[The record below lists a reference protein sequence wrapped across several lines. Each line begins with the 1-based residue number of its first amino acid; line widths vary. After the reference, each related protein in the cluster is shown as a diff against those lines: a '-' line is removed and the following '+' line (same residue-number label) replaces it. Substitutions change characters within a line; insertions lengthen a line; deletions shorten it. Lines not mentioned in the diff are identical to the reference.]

1 MKTIQAVARYL
12 PEKCGGIQ
20 IRLSEL
26 LPVLQ
31 AYGVESKI
39 AAAQDGKHENTYI
52 HNGIEV
58 YRYPVFPQPKAEPN
72 HGELLHGRFEYFER
86 WLKEQ
91 KADIYHQH
99 QWTPKCG
106 LPHLRLAKELGM
118 VTVVS
123 IRLPN
128 PVCQRETLMLNGQ
141 EVCDGKIDE
150 VRCSHCCGVP
160 SVISDSAIKKL
171 AHTPLSIS
179 NIASKILHQFRKVPA
194 PINNAATALL
204 TPVSLPAYIAARRQ
218 GLLEMAKFA
227 DCIVTLSDRLYETL
241 LLNDVPQEKLIICK
255 TGVPDVFITSTQNV
269 KKVANKALR
278 VVFLGRWNRNKG
290 IHILVEA
297 IKSLPTE
304 LPIEL
309 TIYGSAVDDE
319 KYREDIIQS
328 IKDESRICVAE
339 TLTREELPFVLAT
352 YDILALPAQWFDV
365 RPMSILEGYAAKLPV
380 LGSDVGGVNE
390 LIKHNIDGLLLP
402 PTDVKAW
409 AEAFR
414 QLSTNPNLLSKLRQG
429 IQPIRTMSME
439 AIDTVNLYQS
449 ILEEKASQAKSSV
462 SDRLNFTQ
470 VVGTM

>member
-31 AYGVESKI
+31 AYGVESKV
-39 AAAQDGKHENTYI
+39 AAAQNGKHENTYI

-58 YRYPVFPQPKAEPN
+58 YRYPVFPQPEVEPN
-72 HGELLHGRFEYFER
+72 HGELPHGRFEYFER

-91 KADIYHQH
+91 EADIYHQH

-106 LPHLRLAKELGM
+106 LPHLRLAKALGM
-118 VTVVS
+118 ATVVS

-160 SVISDSAIKKL
+160 TAISDTVIKRL
-171 AHTPLSIS
+171 AYTPLGIS
-179 NIASKILHQFRKVPA
+179 NIASKVLHQFRKAPA
-194 PINNAATALL
+194 PINTAATALL
-204 TPVSLPAYIAARRQ
+204 TPISLPAYIVARRQ

-227 DCIVTLSDRLYETL
+227 DRIVTLSDRLYETL
-241 LLNDVPQEKLIICK
+241 LLNGVPQEKLILCK
-255 TGVPDVFITSTQNV
+255 TGVPDVFLASTQNI
-269 KKVANKALR
+269 KKVVNKALKI
-278 VVFLGRWNRNKG
+278 VFLGRWNRNKG

-297 IKSLPTE
+297 IKSLPAE
-304 LPIEL
+304 VAIEL
-309 TIYGSAVDDE
+309 TIYGSAVDDD
-319 KYREDIIQS
+319 KYQLQIIQS
-328 IKDESRICVAE
+328 IKTEPRIRIAE
-339 TLTREELPFVLAT
+339 TLTRAELPSILAT

-365 RPMSILEGYAAKLPV
+365 RPMSILEAYAAKLPV
-380 LGSDVGGVNE
+380 LGSNVGGVNE

-409 AEAFR
+409 AEAFM
-414 QLSTNPNLLSKLRQG
+414 QLATNPNLLSKLRQG

-449 ILEEKASQAKSSV
+449 ILEEKAPQAKSSV

>member
-39 AAAQDGKHENTYI
+39 AAAQDSKYENTYT

-58 YRYPVFPQPKAEPN
+58 YRYPVFPRPKAEPN
-72 HGELLHGRFEYFER
+72 HGESPHGRFEYFAH

-118 VTVVS
+118 ATVVS

-141 EVCDGKIDE
+141 EVCDGKIDR
-150 VRCSHCCGVP
+150 VRCSHCCGV
-160 SVISDSAIKKL
+160 SREISDTVIKRL

-179 NIASKILHQFRKVPA
+179 NLASGLLYQLKKAPA
-194 PINNAATALL
+194 PLNTTATALL
-204 TPVSLPAYIAARRQ
+204 TPVSVPAYVVARRR
-218 GLLEMAKFA
+218 GLLEMAEFA
-227 DCIVTLSDRLYETL
+227 DRIVTLSERLYETL
-241 LLNDVPQEKLIICK
+241 LLNGVPQEKLIICK
-255 TGVPDVFITSTQNV
+255 TGVPDVFLTSAQNV
-269 KKVANKALR
+269 KKIPNKNLR
-278 VVFLGRWNRNKG
+278 VIFLGRWNRNKG
-290 IHILVEA
+290 LHILVEA
-297 IKSLPTE
+297 VKSLPPD

-319 KYREDIIQS
+319 RYRQKIIQS
-328 IKDESRICVAE
+328 IKNEPRIRIAE
-339 TLTREELPFVLAT
+339 TLTREELPSVLAT

-365 RPMSILEGYAAKLPV
+365 RPMSILEAHTAKLPV

-390 LIKHNIDGLLLP
+390 LIKHNVDGLLLP
-402 PTDVKAW
+402 PTDVQAW
-409 AEAFR
+409 AEAFAR
-414 QLSTNPNLLSKLRQG
+414 LSEDPNLLDKLRQG
-429 IQPIRTMSME
+429 IQPVRTMSME
-439 AIDTVNLYQS
+439 AADTVTLYKS
-449 ILEEKASQAKSSV
+449 ILKEKAAQTESNFSNP
-462 SDRLNFTQ
+462 LNFKQ
-470 VVGTM
+470 VISSR

>member
-39 AAAQDGKHENTYI
+39 AAAQDSRHENTYS

-72 HGELLHGRFEYFER
+72 YGKLPHGKFEYFER

-99 QWTPKCG
+99 QWNPKCG

-118 VTVVS
+118 ATVVS
-123 IRLPN
+123 IRLPS

-160 SVISDSAIKKL
+160 SAISDTAIQSL
-171 AHTPLSIS
+171 VHTPLSIS
-179 NIASKILHQFRKVPA
+179 NTASKLLHQFRKTPT
-194 PINNAATALL
+194 PINAAATALL
-204 TPVSLPAYIAARRQ
+204 TPVSLPAYIVARRQ

-227 DCIVTLSDRLYETL
+227 DRIVTLSDRLYETL
-241 LLNDVPQEKLIICK
+241 LLNGVPQQKLIICK
-255 TGVPDVFITSTQNV
+255 TGVPDIFLSSQNI
-269 KKVANKALR
+269 KKTAHQALQ

-297 IKSLPTE
+297 IKSLPNNIS
-304 LPIEL
+304 IEL

-319 KYREDIIQS
+319 KYRQQIIQS
-328 IKDESRICVAE
+328 IKGEPRIRIAE
-339 TLTREELPFVLAT
+339 TLTREELPKVLAT

-365 RPMSILEGYAAKLPV
+365 RPMSILEAHAVKLPV

-390 LIKHNIDGLLLP
+390 LIKHNVDGLLLP

-409 AEAFR
+409 AEAFV
-414 QLSTNPNLLSKLRQG
+414 QLSKEPNLLSKLRQG

-439 AIDTVNLYQS
+439 AIDTVNLYK
-449 ILEEKASQAKSSV
+449 IVLEEKLAQKKLSLAVK
-462 SDRLNFTQ
+462 L
-470 VVGTM
+470 